1 MYINN
6 VCSGFDILWKYF
18 PDESNNSGNSGFREL
33 IFKEYCNVN
42 SCDSDINKI
51 NAGCLWLFNYF
62 FVTSAIPF
70 YRDFYKHVV
79 VCIMIWLS
87 YKLNQKTENGTRKLN
102 DFYLNN
108 IANET
113 EYTEHKIYG
122 KTFKSY
128 KEIIDQINE
137 YMDIDI
143 NKISK
148 FYELLKLLCNMI
160 TDNKDKNSSSF
171 SEHANKFVV
180 EYEQLLNDDNNIDDS
195 SYDKILRLLSNYYN
209 TFEKHIVFPNI
220 EMNRGPLPTK
230 KIAEN
235 DGVED
240 SNEIKIDEPSS
251 ETGNQDIETIA
262 LSPNTAL
269 SGSSLVNKIIP
280 VLSIFGAIAIFL
292 GISYKVNNE
301 EFKNYFHLYMKLFVI
316 WISET
321 SSKTTIKRKA
331 KKIKKKLVINISFEE

>member
-1 MYINN
+1 MSINN
-6 VCSGFDILWKYF
+6 VCSGFDILWKHF
-18 PDESNNSGNSGFREL
+18 PDGSNNSGNSSFREL
-33 IFKEYCNVN
+33 IFMNYCPNKK
-42 SCDSDINKI
+42 CDTDINKI

-62 FVTSAIPF
+62 FVTSGIPF
-70 YRDFYKHVV
+70 HRDFYKHVV

-87 YKLNQKTENGTRKLN
+87 YKLNQKTENGTSKLN

-108 IANET
+108 IANKT

-160 TDNKDKNSSSF
+160 ADNKDKNSSNF
-171 SEHANKFVV
+171 SDHANKFVV

-195 SYDKILRLLSNYYN
+195 SYDKILRLLSNYYTN
-209 TFEKHIVFPNI
+209 FEQNIVFHNI
-220 EMNRGPLPTK
+220 EMNRRQLPTK
-230 KIAEN
+230 KTAEN

-240 SNEIKIDEPSS
+240 SNEIKTDEPSS
-251 ETGNQDIETIA
+251 ETGNQDIATIA
-262 LSPNTAL
+262 LSPNTTL
-269 SGSSLVNKIIP
+269 SGSSLVNKIIS
-280 VLSIFGAIAIFL
+280 VLSIFGAIAIFF
-292 GISYKVNNE
+292 GISYKYSLFGFRKRAQKQNLRE
-301 EFKNYFHLYMKLFVI
+301 KL
-316 WISET
+316 
-321 SSKTTIKRKA
+321 
-331 KKIKKKLVINISFEE
+331 KK